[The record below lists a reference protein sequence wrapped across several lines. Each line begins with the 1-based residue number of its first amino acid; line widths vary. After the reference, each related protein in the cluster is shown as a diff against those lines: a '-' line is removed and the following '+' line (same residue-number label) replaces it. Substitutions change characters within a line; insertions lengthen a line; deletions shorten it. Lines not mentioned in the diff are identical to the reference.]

1 MKAFLKITLIAIKDN
16 FITFIL
22 VYLCLPIFFVGYN
35 GFLRK
40 SDFKA
45 ETNEQAISVFL
56 DDEDKT
62 FLSEQL
68 TGTLNS
74 NILKDFIKIE
84 DETNAKYKIKIP
96 KGYQTTV
103 EENKEFDILI
113 IGKEKSS
120 ASISF
125 LSNIIKSISSSIN
138 GNYKM
143 AKAIT
148 ASNQSTELM
157 NQYLNIQ
164 QETAK
169 PIGKILMHPSLHS
182 MSSYEVYAIS
192 ISIFLFFMFVMEIL
206 NPSYKKKT
214 AGLTLR
220 INSIPKSSTYIFNA
234 QIISIALKVFIAITI
249 YLLIFR
255 LLKVSFMGSPIL
267 LLIYAASFSIVTG
280 SVACSLVSI
289 NKQEI
294 VYAITMIIFFVFGV
308 LGSVLFSIPNE
319 NRIAKLFFKYNIS
332 QIITN
337 PLKNIVLENSFRGM
351 IGSLIIMLI
360 FGTVFYILGL
370 LMVNFR
376 KTEI

>member
-1 MKAFLKITLIAIKDN
+1 MKAFLKITLIAVKDN

-22 VYLCLPIFFVGYN
+22 VYLCLPILFVGYN

-96 KGYQTTV
+96 KGYQTAV

-164 QETAK
+164 QEAAK

-206 NPSYKKKT
+206 NPSYKKKA

-255 LLKVSFMGSPIL
+255 LLTVSFMGNPLL
-267 LLIYAASFSIVTG
+267 LLIYAASFSLVTG

-337 PLKNIVLENSFRGM
+337 PLKNIVLENSFGGM

-360 FGTVFYILGL
+360 FGAVFYILGL